1 MFFPAINRGFLRLVL
16 QRRPNTDLY
25 FLLICQTLSVAM
37 VTGILLFSNGIEQ
50 LIYQESAR
58 MMAAD
63 LVVDSSRPVPS
74 EWRERLADAN
84 RQSAETNDGATGLND
99 ATAFL
104 PVVEEVRSANLMS
117 MLFAG
122 ESMQL
127 TDLRA
132 VTDGY
137 PLRGEL
143 TAIADEGAAPL
154 LQSDSPAVGSIWLD
168 VTSMRLLNASV
179 GDRIEVGSKNLLF
192 EKILHEEPGSALPGV
207 GFSGRALM
215 HFDDLLASELI
226 QPGSRIEYQ
235 WMLAGPEN
243 AIGELADWLEPE
255 LSDHETL
262 VSFRDGDERT
272 QLILGRVRSYIS
284 LGSVMAVL
292 LTGIAA
298 MMTAA
303 RYMAGQQDRVAIMR
317 ALGAGRQSLLA
328 FYLLQFGF
336 YSLLALLLGY
346 AIGYFGQLVVFSW
359 LRDWIDVP
367 IQTDPRAFIA
377 GAVTALFCLLC
388 FALPTVVG
396 LLKTSP
402 MRLLRAESSSTSQV
416 RGILLFAV
424 GFLALMVYYSGSW
437 QITLWVYGAIIV
449 LALIVWLVMRAL
461 VWLVRRLMS
470 SPLSRRIAL
479 PLAMG
484 LQSFCRQTQQVQLR
498 TVLLAST
505 VALLAATWILRS
517 GLIDDWDS
525 QVPSDAP
532 NFFALDIAP
541 SSVDELSARFV
552 EANIISEPMYP
563 VARARLV
570 AFNGL
575 EAEAFGISSEEALE
589 SLGREMV
596 LTESATIPPGNTIAK
611 GVWHGE
617 DPEGLASEDALRVSV
632 ESGFASELGLSIG
645 DRLQFS
651 FAGQEHDF
659 EVSSFRDLDWNSMKP
674 NFFFVLEPPGIA
686 RLPYSHMTS
695 FLAEET
701 ALPELEQIAR
711 DMPGM
716 TLVDIGLIV
725 ERVRAILARVSLAVE
740 SIAVMT
746 VVAGLLVVI
755 ASLRVS
761 LRVRVQEFCIM
772 RALGA
777 SQATL
782 MGSLI
787 AELAITGLVAAIT
800 GMLTASVLVSGI
812 GRLVFDLQLL
822 LPLDLW
828 FLLPTLLLLLVVS
841 VGYWVLRPVLESSPI
856 QLWRSAV

>member
-1 MFFPAINRGFLRLVL
+1 MSFSAINRGFLRLVL
-16 QRRPNTDLY
+16 RRRPNTDLY

-63 LVVDSSRPVPS
+63 VIVEGSRPVPAS
-74 EWRERLADAN
+74 WRAQLTENNTEETGVDVVVSTAN
-84 RQSAETNDGATGLND
+84 TEQHIQD
-99 ATAFL
+99 
-104 PVVEEVRSANLMS
+104 VRSANLMS

-122 ESMQL
+122 DAMQL

-132 VTDGY
+132 TTDGY
-137 PLRGEL
+137 PLRGQL
-143 TAIADEGAAPL
+143 TAANTVGAAPER
-154 LQSDSPAVGSIWLD
+154 QSQSPAIGKIWLD
-168 VTSMRLLNASV
+168 QTSMRLLEV
-179 GDRIEVGSKNLLF
+179 VPGDRIEVGALKLIF
-192 EKILHEEPGSALPGV
+192 EKILHEEPGNSLPGV

-215 HFDDLLASELI
+215 HFDDLSRSGLI

-243 AIGELADWLEPE
+243 SLTVFTRWLENQLTE
-255 LSDHETL
+255 HESL
-262 VSFRDGDERT
+262 VSLRDGDERT

-317 ALGAGRQSLLA
+317 ALGAGQQSLLA
-328 FYLLQFGF
+328 YYLLQFGL
-336 YSLLALLLGY
+336 YSLAALILGY
-346 AIGYFGQLVVFSW
+346 LIGFFSQAAIFAW

-367 IQTDPRAFIA
+367 IKTDPRAFIA

-388 FALPTVVG
+388 FALPTVIG
-396 LLKTSP
+396 LLRTSP
-402 MRLLRAESSSTSQV
+402 MRLLRAESSSTSQIKGV
-416 RGILLFAV
+416 LLFAI
-424 GFLALMVYYSGSW
+424 GFLLLMVYYSGSW
-437 QITLWVYGAIIV
+437 RITLWVYGALV
-449 LALIVWLVMRAL
+449 LLAVVVWLVMQLL
-461 VWLVRRLMS
+461 VWAVRGLMAS
-470 SPLSRRIAL
+470 SWSTRIAL
-479 PLAMG
+479 PVSMG

-517 GLIDDWDS
+517 GLIDNWEA
-525 QVPSDAP
+525 QVPDEAP
-532 NFFALDIAP
+532 NYFALDIAP
-541 SSVDELSARFV
+541 SSVGDLSTRLNAASIV
-552 EANIISEPMYP
+552 TEPMYP

-570 AFNGL
+570 GFNGVD
-575 EAEAFGISSEEALE
+575 AKTFGINSEDALE

-596 LTESATIPPGNTIAK
+596 LTESASIPPGNLIAK
-611 GVWHGE
+611 GQWHGDNPSNNDGE
-617 DPEGLASEDALRVSV
+617 ASLQVSV
-632 ESGFASELGLSIG
+632 ESGFAAELGLSIG
-645 DRLQFS
+645 DLLQFS
-651 FAGQEHDF
+651 FAGKQHEF
-659 EVSSFRDLDWNSMKP
+659 VVSSLRDLDWNSMKP
-674 NFFFVLEPPGIA
+674 NFFFVLEPPGIR

-695 FLAEET
+695 FFAAET
-701 ALPELEQIAR
+701 TIPELELIAR

-716 TLVDIGLIV
+716 TLIDIGLIV

-746 VVAGLLVVI
+746 VVAGVLVVI

-777 SQATL
+777 SQGTL
-782 MGSLI
+782 IGSLI
-787 AELAITGLVAAIT
+787 AELAITGLVAALT
-800 GMLTASVLVSGI
+800 GMLTASLLVTGV
-812 GRLVFDLQLL
+812 GRAVFDLQLL
-822 LPLDLW
+822 LPLSLW
-828 FLLPTLLLLLVVS
+828 FLLPAMLLLVVVA
-841 VGYWVLRPVLESSPI
+841 VGYWVLRPVLAISPI